1 MVIIR
6 DDNEILVIIL
16 TLKIINTLIM
26 LIVVALFDLHVYDL
40 KENQRLKNYK

>member
-6 DDNEILVIIL
+6 DNNEILVIIL

-40 KENQRLKNYK
+40 KENQRWKNYK

>member
-6 DDNEILVIIL
+6 DNNEILVIIL

-26 LIVVALFDLHVYDL
+26 LIVVARFDLHVYDL
-40 KENQRLKNYK
+40 KENQRWKNYK